1 MTENNVLIWLTEIG
15 LGDGPAVLFLSI
27 ILLSYLLEDLAIV
40 TAAVLAA
47 DGSMGVGLALSA
59 VFVGIA
65 TGDLGLYYLAAWS
78 ARWRSFRYKLL
89 TNRSMRYVR
98 SRLKNNTT
106 TNIFIIRFIPGLRT
120 LGYSLCGLFSIDV
133 WRFMAAVLLA
143 TGLWTG
149 LIFGL
154 VYQVGSSEW
163 LQSSEYKW
171 WLVPIAVVLL
181 FSTNRIAKQKVI
193 KGRVK

>member
-1 MTENNVLIWLTEIG
+1 MAENNVLIWLTE
-15 LGDGPAVLFLSI
+15 LGFGNGPAVLFLSI

-65 TGDLGLYYLAAWS
+65 TGDLGLYYLGAWS
-78 ARWRSFRYKLL
+78 ARWRGFRYKLL

-120 LGYSLCGLFSIDV
+120 LGYSLCGLFNIDV

-154 VYQVGSSEW
+154 VYQLGSSEW
-163 LQSSEYKW
+163 LQTSEYKW